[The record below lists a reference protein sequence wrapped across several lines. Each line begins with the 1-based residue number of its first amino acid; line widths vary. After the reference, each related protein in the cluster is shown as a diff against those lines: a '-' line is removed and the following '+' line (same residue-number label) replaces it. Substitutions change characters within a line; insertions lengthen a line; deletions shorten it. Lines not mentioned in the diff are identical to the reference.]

1 MKALEFVSLSLESSP
16 VTWSFYISSKWPVF
30 PFHISHPAISP
41 RRYLMD
47 DAEMHSLVNALRR
60 VENACKNALDNGG
73 FDEVQVKLMSSA
85 LQGSLNAKTAF
96 SLWVQSLKSSTILVR
111 LGRRDHVGRTG
122 RSEAADRQIG
132 VIPAQRRAEKVFR
145 SLQISQVEQS

>member
-60 VENACKNALDNGG
+60 VENALDNGG

-85 LQGSLNAKTAF
+85 LQGSLTLRLRSAF
-96 SLWVQSLKSSTILVR
+96 
-111 LGRRDHVGRTG
+111 GF
-122 RSEAADRQIG
+122 
-132 VIPAQRRAEKVFR
+132 RA
-145 SLQISQVEQS
+145 